1 MEHKERHVRDAAGVG
16 PYAKE
21 RERLVSLSSLG
32 SWKVT
37 EGDPDIRG
45 WEVRTVSGRQLGVV
59 SDLLIDSDAG
69 EVVMLDVDLPGTDRH
84 TFVPIRVVQ
93 IDRVRRL
100 ALMDSADF
108 PESDLTRAE
117 RATVER
123 RDDEPVRSIRYPDAN
138 RPIVADRAQPIAPG
152 DPDPIV
158 DRPPASD
165 LPASERR
172 QAERRRIDRLSTDI

>member
-123 RDDEPVRSIRYPDAN
+123 RDDEPVRSIHYPDAN
-138 RPIVADRAQPIAPG
+138 RPIVRSRL
-152 DPDPIV
+152 
-158 DRPPASD
+158 RPATRTRSSIG
-165 LPASERR
+165 LP
-172 QAERRRIDRLSTDI
+172 RRISRRASAVRRNDAASID

>member
-1 MEHKERHVRDAAGVG
+1 MEHNERHVRDAAGVG

-21 RERLVSLSSLG
+21 RERLVALSSLD
-32 SWKVT
+32 SWKVS

-108 PESDLTRAE
+108 PESDLTRTE
-117 RATVER
+117 RATIER
-123 RDDEPVRSIRYPDAN
+123 RGDASARSIHYPDVN
-138 RPIVADRAQPIAPG
+138 RPILADSAQPIAPG
-152 DPDPIV
+152 DPDPMTT
-158 DRPPASD
+158 RSAD
-165 LPASERR
+165 LPLSERR
-172 QAERRRIDRLSTDI
+172 QAERRRIDRLSTDL

>member
-1 MEHKERHVRDAAGVG
+1 MEPKERHVRDAAGVG
-16 PYAKE
+16 PYATE
-21 RERLVSLSSLG
+21 REKLVSLSSLG
-32 SWKVT
+32 SWQVS

-93 IDRVRRL
+93 IDRVRRI

-108 PESDLTRAE
+108 PESDLTKAE
-117 RATVER
+117 RVTTAQLS
-123 RDDEPVRSIRYPDAN
+123 DEPVRSVHYPDAN
-138 RPIVADRAQPIAPG
+138 RAVLADRAQPIAPG
-152 DPDPIV
+152 DPDIV
-158 DRPPASD
+158 TDRPAD
-165 LPASERR
+165 LSSSERR

>member
-1 MEHKERHVRDAAGVG
+1 MEHNERHVRDAAGVG

-21 RERLVSLSSLG
+21 REKLVALSSLG
-32 SWKVT
+32 SWKVA

-59 SDLLIDSDAG
+59 ADLLIDSDAG

-93 IDRVRRL
+93 VDRVRRL

-108 PESDLTRAE
+108 PESDLTRAD
-117 RATVER
+117 RATIER
-123 RDDEPVRSIRYPDAN
+123 RGDEPVRSIHYPDA
-138 RPIVADRAQPIAPG
+138 DRAILADARPIAPG
-152 DPDPIV
+152 DPDVVV
-158 DRPPASD
+158 DRPAD

>member
-1 MEHKERHVRDAAGVG
+1 MEHHERHERDAAGVG
-16 PYAKE
+16 PYAQE
-21 RERLVSLSSLG
+21 REKLVALSSLD
-32 SWKVT
+32 SWKVAD
-37 EGDPDIRG
+37 GDPDIRG
-45 WEVRTVSGRQLGVV
+45 WEVRTVSGRQLGIV

-108 PESDLTRAE
+108 PESDLTRADRAVPE
-117 RATVER
+117 RHTGA
-123 RDDEPVRSIRYPDAN
+123 DDQVRSIHYPSTE
-138 RPIVADRAQPIAPG
+138 RPILADRAQPIAPD
-152 DPDPIV
+152 DPDV
-158 DRPPASD
+158 RPAD
-165 LPASERR
+165 LPANERR

>member
-1 MEHKERHVRDAAGVG
+1 MEHNERHARDAAGVG

-21 RERLVSLSSLG
+21 REKLVALSSLG
-32 SWKVT
+32 SWTVA

-59 SDLLIDSDAG
+59 ADLLIDSDAG

-93 IDRVRRL
+93 VDRVRRL

-108 PESDLTRAE
+108 PESDLMQAD
-117 RATVER
+117 RATIER
-123 RDDEPVRSIRYPDAN
+123 RGGGDEPVRSIRYPDAD
-138 RPIVADRAQPIAPG
+138 RAILADRAQPIAPG
-152 DPDPIV
+152 DPDVVV
-158 DRPPASD
+158 DRPAD
-165 LPASERR
+165 LPVSERR
-172 QAERRRIDRLSTDI
+172 QAERRRIERLSTDI

>member
-1 MEHKERHVRDAAGVG
+1 MEHNERHTRDAAGVG

-21 RERLVSLSSLG
+21 REKLVSLSSLG
-32 SWKVT
+32 SWKVS

-108 PESDLTRAE
+108 PESDLTRMD
-117 RATVER
+117 RQVVER
-123 RDDEPVRSIRYPDAN
+123 RSDEPVRSIHYPDAN
-138 RPIVADRAQPIAPG
+138 RPMLADRAQPIVPG
-152 DPDPIV
+152 DPDVIT
-158 DRPPASD
+158 D
-165 LPASERR
+165 LPADLPVSERR

>member
-1 MEHKERHVRDAAGVG
+1 MEHNERHTRDAAGVG

-21 RERLVSLSSLG
+21 RERLVSLSSLD
-32 SWKVT
+32 SWKVA

-108 PESDLTRAE
+108 PESDLMRSDRPAI
-117 RATVER
+117 ER
-123 RDDEPVRSIRYPDAN
+123 RSGEPARSIHYPDAN
-138 RPIVADRAQPIAPG
+138 RPILADRAQPIAPG
-152 DPDPIV
+152 DPDVIT
-158 DRPPASD
+158 DRAAD
-165 LPASERR
+165 LSVSERR

>member
-1 MEHKERHVRDAAGVG
+1 MENREHHARDAAGVG

-32 SWKVT
+32 SWKVA

-59 SDLLIDSDAG
+59 SDLQIDSDAG

-93 IDRVRRL
+93 VDRIRRL

-117 RATVER
+117 RAPIEQRSDT
-123 RDDEPVRSIRYPDAN
+123 PVRSIHYPDAD
-138 RPIVADRAQPIAPG
+138 RPILADRAQPIAPG
-152 DPDPIV
+152 DPDVIT
-158 DRPPASD
+158 DRPAD
-165 LPASERR
+165 LSASERR

>member
-1 MEHKERHVRDAAGVG
+1 MEHNERHTRDAAGVG

-21 RERLVSLSSLG
+21 RERLVALSSLG
-32 SWKVT
+32 SWKVS

-59 SDLLIDSDAG
+59 TDLLIDSDAG

-108 PESDLTRAE
+108 PESDLTRSE
-117 RATVER
+117 RPTIETHR
-123 RDDEPVRSIRYPDAN
+123 DEPVRSIHYPDAE
-138 RPIVADRAQPIAPG
+138 RPILADRAQPIAPG
-152 DPDPIV
+152 DPDVVV
-158 DRPPASD
+158 DRPAD
-165 LPASERR
+165 LSASERR

>member
-1 MEHKERHVRDAAGVG
+1 MEHNERHTRDAAGVG

-21 RERLVSLSSLG
+21 REKLVSLSSLD
-32 SWKVT
+32 SWKVS

-59 SDLLIDSDAG
+59 SDLLIDSEAG

-108 PESDLTRAE
+108 PESDLTR
-117 RATVER
+117 TDPPTIER
-123 RDDEPVRSIRYPDAN
+123 RSGEPVRSIHYPDAN
-138 RPIVADRAQPIAPG
+138 RAVLADRAQPIAPD
-152 DPDPIV
+152 DPDPIL
-158 DRPPASD
+158 DRPAD
-165 LPASERR
+165 LPVSERR

>member
-1 MEHKERHVRDAAGVG
+1 MEHREHHARDAAGVG
-16 PYAKE
+16 PYATE
-21 RERLVSLSSLG
+21 RESLVSLSSLD
-32 SWKVT
+32 SWKVA

-69 EVVMLDVDLPGTDRH
+69 EVVMLDIDLPGTDRH

-93 IDRVRRL
+93 IDRVRRI

-108 PESDLTRAE
+108 PESDLTRTE
-117 RATVER
+117 RATVEPR
-123 RDDEPVRSIRYPDAN
+123 GNEPVRSIHYPDVSRSAL
-138 RPIVADRAQPIAPG
+138 ADRAQPIAPG
-152 DPDPIV
+152 DPDV
-158 DRPPASD
+158 VTDRPAD
-165 LPASERR
+165 LPPSERR

>member
-1 MEHKERHVRDAAGVG
+1 MEHNERRTRDAAGVG

-21 RERLVSLSSLG
+21 REKLVSLSSLD
-32 SWKVT
+32 SWKVS

-108 PESDLTRAE
+108 PESDLTRND
-117 RATVER
+117 RPTIER
-123 RDDEPVRSIRYPDAN
+123 RSGEPVRSIHYPDASSATL
-138 RPIVADRAQPIAPG
+138 ADRAQPIAPG
-152 DPDPIV
+152 DPDPIL
-158 DRPPASD
+158 DRPAD

>member
-1 MEHKERHVRDAAGVG
+1 MEHNERHARDAAGVG

-21 RERLVSLSSLG
+21 RERLVALSSLG
-32 SWKVT
+32 SWKVA

-59 SDLLIDSDAG
+59 ADLLIDSDAG

-108 PESDLTRAE
+108 PESDLTRADGE
-117 RATVER
+117 PIER
-123 RDDEPVRSIRYPDAN
+123 RGDEPARSIHYPDAD
-138 RPIVADRAQPIAPG
+138 RPILADRSRPIAPG
-152 DPDPIV
+152 DPDIV
-158 DRPPASD
+158 ADRPAD

-172 QAERRRIDRLSTDI
+172 QAERRRIERLSTDI